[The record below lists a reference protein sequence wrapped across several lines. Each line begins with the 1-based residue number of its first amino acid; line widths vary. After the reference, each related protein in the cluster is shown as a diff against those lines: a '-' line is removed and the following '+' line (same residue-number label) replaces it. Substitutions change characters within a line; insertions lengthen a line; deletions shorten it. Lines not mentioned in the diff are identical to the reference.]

1 MTIALE
7 PMTPGHGAR
16 VKGVDIRASVDA
28 AALGE
33 IRAALAEH
41 AVCVIGHDTPP
52 TDEQHIAFSGLLG
65 PMERG
70 AGAQLSGP
78 NGRVPR
84 PEIIDQGNMDELG
97 DIYADDDRRLA
108 YKRANRL
115 WHTDMSFYD
124 NRATFSALVGHAV
137 PPSDA
142 DTQFIDMREVWDALP
157 ESRKAGLEDLVVSH
171 SFWHSRVLGGG
182 PEPTEAERAT
192 HPPAKHRMVHLHEPS
207 GRKSL
212 YLASHAFAIDGWPPD
227 EARGLIE
234 ELMAFA
240 TRPRFV
246 FAHQWRLGDV
256 LIWDNLATMHR
267 ATPFDDRVFKRD
279 MRRTTMR
286 ERAEASG
293 NSRVA

>member
-16 VKGVDIRASVDA
+16 IKGVDIRAPMDA
-28 AALGE
+28 ATVGE

-157 ESRKAGLEDLVVSH
+157 ESRKAGLEDLVILSVR
-171 SFWHSRVLGGG
+171 RVGKPSPSNGEV
-182 PEPTEAERAT
+182 PK
-192 HPPAKHRMVHLHEPS
+192 PPIPS
-207 GRKSL
+207 NTKVPSSITVML
-212 YLASHAFAIDGWPPD
+212 SP
-227 EARGLIE
+227 
-234 ELMAFA
+234 A
-240 TRPRFV
+240 TRSPS
-246 FAHQWRLGDV
+246 
-256 LIWDNLATMHR
+256 IPSKN
-267 ATPFDDRVFKRD
+267 
-279 MRRTTMR
+279 
-286 ERAEASG
+286 
-293 NSRVA
+293 VACR